1 MKQIGAMGRD
11 ISRVTRREVALAAG
25 TSEAVVSYVVNNG
38 PRPVS
43 STTRQKVLDA
53 IADTAYRPNTIARSL
68 AAGSTKTY
76 GLIVPNIRN
85 PFLAALAH
93 ALQQEIFSSGRVLL
107 LGDSDDNKVRE
118 REILRTFIERRVD
131 GIVWYG
137 VDRDVDMREAHAA
150 GVPVVVLD
158 KTSIGSEAASVFIN
172 ETGAAFAATKHL
184 LDHGRK
190 SVGIISGPRKN
201 LNSQDRISGWR
212 QALELN
218 NIGASDNL
226 TFEGDY
232 TRGGGYAAARTMFS
246 GMFRPD
252 AVFVSNELQALG
264 LLAAAAECGV
274 RIPEDLAVVCFNGTI
289 NSAFS
294 TPTLTAIEQPVETIA
309 KASIKILL
317 QSGPFTA
324 EAIECDFL
332 LRRRASCGCDY
343 ERNTFDKDV

>member
-1 MKQIGAMGRD
+1 MKQIGTMGRD
-11 ISRVTRREVALAAG
+11 MGKVTRREVALAAG

-43 STTRQKVLDA
+43 SSTRQKVLDA
-53 IADTAYRPNTIARSL
+53 IAETGYRPNTIARSL

-93 ALQQEIFSSGRVLL
+93 ALQQEMFSTGRVLL
-107 LGDSDDNKVRE
+107 LGDSNNNKERE

-131 GIVWYG
+131 GIIWYG
-137 VDRDVDMREAHAA
+137 VDRDVDLRDAHAA

-158 KTSIGSEAASVFIN
+158 KAPAGSEAASVFIN
-172 ETGAAFAATKHL
+172 EAEAAFEATKHL

-212 QALELN
+212 RALEL
-218 NIGASDNL
+218 SDTIVSDAL
-226 TFEGDY
+226 CFEADY
-232 TRGGGYAAARTMFS
+232 TRGGGYIAARRMFS
-246 GMFRPD
+246 GAVQPD

-264 LLAAAAECGV
+264 LLAAAAEARV
-274 RIPEDLAVVCFNGTI
+274 RIPQDLAVVCFNGTI

-294 TPTLTAIEQPVETIA
+294 TPTLTAIEQPIETVA
-309 KASIKILL
+309 KASIKLL
-317 QSGPFTA
+317 LRSGPFTGQST
-324 EAIECDFL
+324 ECHFHL
-332 LRRRASCGCDY
+332 QRRASCGCDY
-343 ERNTFDKDV
+343 ERSTFDRDL